1 MEEHLFQDSSKPILI
16 AEKAKQIPQTFFPN
30 QNLERF
36 LLESNLIFDWSIVQ
50 HERVSAAG

>member
-1 MEEHLFQDSSKPILI
+1 MEEHLFQGSSKPILI

-36 LLESNLIFDWSIVQ
+36 LFESNLIFDWSILQ
-50 HERVSAAG
+50 HERASAAG